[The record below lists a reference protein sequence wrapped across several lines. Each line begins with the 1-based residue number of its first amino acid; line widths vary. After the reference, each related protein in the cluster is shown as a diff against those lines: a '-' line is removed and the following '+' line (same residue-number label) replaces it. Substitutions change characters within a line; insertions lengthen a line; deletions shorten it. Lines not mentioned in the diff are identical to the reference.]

1 MYVSNFLMQQV
12 KLCRDFYYRWKEGVL
27 YLPVTAIDKSGRGL
41 WSRGEKLYVDFCTMV
56 SCFFRE
62 FYNSFLHSW
71 IAPLVFE
78 LEVNEIKVVYMIR
91 TFTFV
96 MITLMIIVPL
106 ILFSFEKPKKYK

>member
-1 MYVSNFLMQQV
+1 MGKIKKFNSDTFLRIFALLMSVS
-12 KLCRDFYYRWKEGVL
+12 LC
-27 YLPVTAIDKSGRGL
+27 
-41 WSRGEKLYVDFCTMV
+41 
-56 SCFFRE
+56 
-62 FYNSFLHSW
+62 SW

-106 ILFSFEKPKKYK
+106 ILFSFEKPNKYK

>member
-62 FYNSFLHSW
+62 FYNSFSKFRNK
-71 IAPLVFE
+71 VGGNDSE
-78 LEVNEIKVVYMIR
+78 LCIKQFR
-91 TFTFV
+91 
-96 MITLMIIVPL
+96 
-106 ILFSFEKPKKYK
+106 